1 MTTNDTLIS
10 NVGINIQEKSAMMW
24 NVANVLAGP
33 FKPHE
38 YGLVILPFTVI
49 KRFHDCLLPTHNAVL
64 EKWEQVKTMAV
75 KDGFLRQASGYQFYN
90 TSKFN
95 FTSLLNDPANIEENF
110 KDYIHGFSENV
121 QDILGKFEFDNII
134 KRLVEADALYLV
146 IKEFNSEKGY
156 LGPDKISAVDC
167 GYIFEDLVRRFSESY
182 DDQAGAHFTSRDI
195 IYLMTDILLS
205 ESDIANT
212 KTCTVYDMAMGTS
225 QMLSC
230 MQERI
235 AKLNKETE
243 VITFGQEINPSTF
256 GIAKADMMIR
266 GGDPDNMRFGNTLS
280 NDQFKGFTF
289 DYIISNPPF
298 GIDWKK
304 EKDAVEKE
312 HKQGDAG
319 RFAPGLPKISDGQ
332 QLFVL
337 NGLSKL
343 SAYGKMAII
352 QNGSPLFSGD
362 AESGPSEIRRYIL
375 ENDWLDCI
383 IQLGTD
389 MFMNTGISTYIWVL
403 SKDRPSEKTGK
414 VLLID
419 ASKCYEPRRKSIGT
433 KRNDITDK
441 CRALI
446 VHAYSEYQNEKVYGD
461 KDGIYCESK
470 LFDTTEFG
478 YNKITV
484 ERPQKDEKGNI
495 VKDKKGNPV
504 PDKDLQDT
512 ENIPMNEDIDSYFR
526 REVLPYAPDAWYD
539 PKKTKVGYEIP
550 MTRYFYEYQAPE
562 KSEDI
567 FARITK
573 LESEIGESLKAI
585 LGEK

>member
-1 MTTNDTLIS
+1 MTKNDALIK

-49 KRFHDCLLPTHNAVL
+49 KRFHDCLLPTHAEVL
-64 EKWEQVKTMAV
+64 KTWEKVKNMAV
-75 KDGFLRQASGYQFYN
+75 VEGFMTQASGYQFYN
-90 TSKFN
+90 KSN
-95 FTSLLNDPANIEENF
+95 FTFDLLLKDPENIEANF
-110 KDYIHGFSENV
+110 RDYIHGFSDNV
-121 QDILGKFEFDNII
+121 QDILAKFEFDNII

-146 IKEFNSEKGY
+146 IKEFNSDKGY

-205 ESDIANT
+205 DSKIATT
-212 KTCTVYDMAMGTS
+212 KSCTVYDMAMGTS

-235 AKLNKETE
+235 ATLNKDTE
-243 VITFGQEINPSTF
+243 VVTFGQEINPSTF

-266 GGDPDNMRFGNTLS
+266 GGDPNNMRFGNTLS
-280 NDQFKGFTF
+280 HDQFKGFTF

-312 HKQGDAG
+312 HALGDAG

-337 NGLSKL
+337 NGLAKL
-343 SAYGKMAII
+343 NQNGKMSII

-403 SKDRPSEKTGK
+403 NKDKSEERTGK
-414 VLLID
+414 VQLIN
-419 ASKCYEPRRKSIGT
+419 ASNCYKQRRKPIGT
-433 KRNDITDK
+433 KRNDITDE
-441 CRALI
+441 CRDLI
-446 VHAYSEYQNEKVYGD
+446 VNAYADFKNKVYGD
-461 KDGIYCESK
+461 KNGVYCESK
-470 LFDTTEFG
+470 IFDTVDFG
-478 YNKITV
+478 YNKIIV
-484 ERPQKDEKGNI
+484 EQPQKDEKGNI
-495 VKDKKGNPV
+495 IKDKKGKPV
-504 PDKDLQDT
+504 ADKSLEDS
-512 ENIPMNEDIDSYFR
+512 ESIPMTQDIDAYFKK
-526 REVLPYAPDAWYD
+526 EVLPYAPDAWYD
-539 PKKTKVGYEIP
+539 PKKTKIGYEIP
-550 MTRYFYEYQAPE
+550 MTRYFYEYKAPE
-562 KSEDI
+562 KVEDV
-567 FARITK
+567 FARVTK
-573 LESEIGESLKAI
+573 LEEEIGASLKDL
-585 LGEK
+585 LGAK